1 MERRKFFG
9 NLGTGTLASLM
20 SIPFMAGARVE
31 SETGKRTNFLKKE
44 EIQHMVIFNLHHEQG
59 SELAM
64 KFLYDGRNILS
75 NIPKVN
81 NFQVFSQV
89 SLKNDY
95 SYGFSMVFDCKADY
109 DSYSNH
115 PDHLSFVENRW
126 KKEVE
131 KFMEIDFKAL

>member
-9 NLGTGTLASLM
+9 SLGTGTLASFM
-20 SIPFMAGARVE
+20 SVPLMAGARVE
-31 SETGKRTNFLKKE
+31 PETSKKTNILKKE
-44 EIQHMVIFNLHHEQG
+44 EIQHMVIFELHHEKG

-64 KFLYDGRNILS
+64 KFLHDGQNILS
-75 NIPKVN
+75 KIPKVN

-95 SYGFSMVFDCKADY
+95 SYGFSMIFACRVDY

-126 KKEVE
+126 KKEVTR
-131 KFMEIDFKAL
+131 FLEIDFKAL